1 MATAIIG
8 TACLAAISPHEPL
21 LTHTNTVVANTPY
34 TLWIARLRS
43 TVERS
48 FIPCLAFAYAIDAFT
63 VATADGT
70 KNSSWAQ
77 LGRTAGATKATVT
90 LARTF

>member
-34 TLWIARLRS
+34 TRWIARLRS

-48 FIPCLAFAYAIDAFT
+48 FKPCLAFAHAIDAFT

-77 LGRTAGATKATVT
+77 LG
-90 LARTF
+90 